1 MTSYSSKLFKEI
13 MNAYYDNSFD
23 EKIIELLS
31 KSNVDKENMG
41 KIISS
46 LCGVDVDYSE
56 DYVKD
61 LKKAIS
67 NYSAN
72 HRVVTRVHNCC
83 MECLSGEGD
92 TSCQVSCPFNAIV
105 ADKNAKTVYID
116 EEKCRDCGSCVG
128 ACPSDNIM
136 DRVEFIPIA
145 NILRENK
152 TVIATVAPA
161 IIGQFG
167 KNVSINQLRAA
178 IKKIGFS
185 DMLEVAF
192 FADMLTL
199 REAIE
204 FNKLVNNTEDFMISS
219 CCCPVWV
226 AMSKKIYGKLIK
238 HVSPS
243 VSPMIASGR
252 AIKKINPDCKV
263 VFIGPCVAKK
273 AEAKEKDLLN
283 DIDYVLTF
291 TELKDIFEILN
302 IHPEEMDEDTTHEYA
317 SREGRLYGHTGGV
330 STAVSEGIRIS
341 FPDKYPLLTTI
352 QGNGVKE
359 CKQMLDDAQSGIIHG
374 SFMEGMGCVGGCVG
388 GPKIIIPKEEGRER
402 LKEFAEGSE
411 IRISFD
417 SQPMH
422 AFLQKLGGSTKT
434 LTEIEETL
442 NLFEREF

>member
-1 MTSYSSKLFKEI
+1 VKRMLKSIKFKIMGYLALLLLVSCCGLSVFSYINSS
-13 MNAYYDNSFD
+13 NTVVSD
-23 EKIIELLS
+23 
-31 KSNVDKENMG
+31 VKEN
-41 KIISS
+41 I
-46 LCGVDVDYSE
+46 VEAASE
-56 DYVKD
+56 
-61 LKKAIS
+61 A
-67 NYSAN
+67 
-72 HRVVTRVHNCC
+72 
-83 MECLSGEGD
+83 
-92 TSCQVSCPFNAIV
+92 
-105 ADKNAKTVYID
+105 AKTVSID
-116 EEKCRDCGSCVG
+116 EDKCTDCGICVG
-128 ACPSDNIM
+128 VCPSDKII

-145 NILRENK
+145 NLLKENK
-152 TVIATVAPA
+152 TVIVTVAPA

-167 KNVSINQLRAA
+167 ENVSINQLRAA

-192 FADMLTL
+192 FADMLTI

-204 FNKLVNNTEDFMISS
+204 FNELVINTEDFMISS

-226 AMSKKIYGKLIK
+226 AMSKKIYGQLVK

-291 TELKDIFEILN
+291 AELKDIFEILN
-302 IHPEEMDEDTTHEYA
+302 IHPEEMDEDISHEYA

-330 STAVSEGIRIS
+330 STAVAEGIRRL
-341 FPDKYPLLTTI
+341 FPDKYDLLTTV
-352 QGNGVKE
+352 QGDGVKE

-374 SFMEGMGCVGGCVG
+374 RFMEGMGCVGGCVG
-388 GPKIIIPKEEGRER
+388 GPKRIISKEEGAER
-402 LKEFAEGSE
+402 LKEFAESSE
-411 IRISFD
+411 IRISLD

-422 AFLQKLGGSTKT
+422 AFLQKLGGTTGSTK
-434 LTEIEETL
+434 EIEEIL
-442 NLFEREF
+442 KMFERKF

>member
-1 MTSYSSKLFKEI
+1 MTSNSRELFKEI
-13 MNAYYDNSFD
+13 MNSYYDNSFD
-23 EKIIELLS
+23 EKITELLS
-31 KSNVDKENMG
+31 KPNVDNKNMG
-41 KIISS
+41 KIISA
-46 LCGVDVDYSE
+46 LCGVDVEYSE
-56 DYVKD
+56 DYVED

-67 NYSAN
+67 NYSPN

-83 MECLSGEGD
+83 MECLNGEGD

-105 ADKNAKTVYID
+105 ADKSSKTVYID
-116 EEKCRDCGSCVG
+116 EEKCMDCGSCIG
-128 ACPSDNIM
+128 SCPSDNIM

-145 NILRENK
+145 NILRENEK
-152 TVIATVAPA
+152 VIATVAPA

-243 VSPMIASGR
+243 VSPMVASGR

-283 DIDYVLTF
+283 DINYVLTF

-330 STAVSEGIRIS
+330 STAVSESIRRS

-388 GPKIIIPKEEGRER
+388 GPKVLIPKEEGRER
-402 LKEFAEGSE
+402 LKEFAEDSE

-422 AFLQKLGGSTKT
+422 AFLQKLGGNTNT
-434 LTEIEETL
+434 LAEIEETL